1 MMEIRNLPPP
11 LPPRLDWF
19 VHTQAGELAQGGIP
33 EWFHGAISRE
43 AAENLLEPQPPGSFL
58 IRVSHS
64 HVGYTLSYKAH
75 GCCRHFMVKLLD
87 DGSVVIPGE
96 NAAHAS
102 LDALV
107 TFYQQEPMRPY
118 GELLTQP
125 CGQEDLANVDYED
138 LFLYSNTLGEEAAS
152 PTHDPRRHQ
161 GLSPCQ
167 AATPEETVSSGKTE
181 NPSGLFTTA
190 SPAPPRGSDTSK
202 ASLKPVLLRW
212 PKERKPSAEM
222 DRASLESTASS
233 CPTKA
238 PFGVT
243 RQKLW
248 KSLKTLPQ
256 TGKRVQQQLKSH
268 LAAVSLPLLSDTRWS
283 TTTHSSGA
291 RASSHEDAGATN
303 WEDDAY
309 TDSFEGSQA
318 PCEPPRDRNALSREA
333 LRSVSWSRVSP
344 GDRGLHQAVARS
356 QSQQVSKQD
365 TRGLVEPQ
373 DWLPEEY
380 LPPPPFAPGYC

>member
-1 MMEIRNLPPP
+1 MTETRNLPPP

-19 VHTQAGELAQGGIP
+19 VHTQAGQLAQAGVP
-33 EWFHGAISRE
+33 TWFHGAISRE
-43 AAENLLEPQPPGSFL
+43 AAENLLEPQPLGSFL

-87 DGSVVIPGE
+87 DGSVMIPGE
-96 NAAHAS
+96 RAAHTS

-107 TFYQQEPMRPY
+107 TFHQQEPLWPY

-125 CGQEDLANVDYED
+125 CGQEDPANIDYED
-138 LFLYSNTLGEEAAS
+138 LFLYSDALAQETAS
-152 PTHDPRRHQ
+152 PAHDPSEHQ
-161 GLSPCQ
+161 GLSPCL
-167 AATPEETVSSGKTE
+167 AA
-181 NPSGLFTTA
+181 A
-190 SPAPPRGSDTSK
+190 SEK

-222 DRASLESTASS
+222 DGASLENTASS
-233 CPTKA
+233 CPTKT
-238 PFGVT
+238 PLQVT
-243 RQKLW
+243 CRKLW

-268 LAAVSLPLLSDTRWS
+268 LAAVSLPLLWDTRWS
-283 TTTHSSGA
+283 AATHGSGA
-291 RASSHEDAGATN
+291 RASSHEDAGGAN
-303 WEDDAY
+303 WEDNAYPDA
-309 TDSFEGSQA
+309 FERAQA
-318 PCEPPRDRNALSREA
+318 PHRPPRDRNAFSREA
-333 LRSVSWSRVSP
+333 FTSVSWNGVSAE
-344 GDRGLHQAVARS
+344 DRGLHRVVVRS
-356 QSQQVSKQD
+356 PSEQVPKQE

-380 LPPPPFAPGYC
+380 RPPPPFAPGYC